1 MKRKFTMFTLALLL
15 LGLTNAQA
23 ATINVPEDQTTIQS
37 AVDDAVTGDVIFI
50 QNTYA
55 HDGTLV
61 TIDGKDLTI
70 EGNNQSINAGFDIKG
85 GAQVVISDLTI
96 ENIPDI
102 NGMSSQSTATSEI
115 ILNTVFDGKLT
126 LNNVTLSHTMTTSG
140 NYINLVGVNV
150 RKDGELDMQNSTLNL
165 TNESLIYGVYGQ
177 ASGPIITM
185 INNIFNAEITPN
197 SLNNRKIYFVGH
209 QIKADNI
216 TATISLTGNTY
227 NVTINDP
234 TKQTF
239 YEVMLYAAPAAL
251 SVSAI
256 NTYIDGIL
264 TSGETAHIWYPN
276 PIGGYYIYP
285 GPVHNTTQ
293 GLYYSEIQPAIDEA
307 NANDMIV
314 VAAGTYEGTILIDKA
329 ITLTGDV
336 DNPQNVVINA
346 PENVAK
352 SYDND
357 VIQVVTDNVTIQGFT
372 LQGAKDQAGGGQG
385 RTNSGITLGGDYLIL
400 GSKPAGATDFT
411 FSSWWGI
418 GVKDIVI
425 KNNIITDNSYGIFV
439 FHSQNVTIEDNVI
452 HGNTYEGATSETWSG
467 KGIAIYTSQDMA
479 DNTLAVGNTALPATN
494 NITIHNNEIYNNE
507 LFGIELNH
515 SESWNGGDAGPFD
528 VDVKITDNKIYNNG
542 RTDNFPWGDLD
553 YYRGITAN
561 GNEENVTVTGNEI
574 YGHTATSGANF
585 TAANAGIRARNTKD
599 WTIQDNEIHGNLRG
613 IYAYGDDT
621 EEIEIVFNLIY
632 DNAQGVTVS
641 SSTTGSVNNNAIYNN
656 DDDTWQTDGID
667 PFGVV
672 NLDVAKASDLDAEC
686 NWWGTT
692 VDTEIEAMING
703 DVDYRPWLK
712 SDDLENPSCSGG
724 LIFING
730 TPYTAGDAQDAI
742 DDAVEGD
749 VVTFLYDPGSLIID
763 NKEITVKYDFV
774 KSFN

>member
-1 MKRKFTMFTLALLL
+1 MKRKFTMFTLALLM
-15 LGLTNAQA
+15 LGLMNAHSQTLTVNDNEFTFEWTDEYGTFASAVQINGEYYATDGGFFLLKIYDEFDNLLIFGDVFEELSVGNLHYHASGTSKRLYADFTGAQYDGIWGTKALCDNPDFGNTLRGTDLNGALFYGVMIDNTLGPVGYYFPANTNDPFGEISLSFGYKFLPSELNYYKVVVEFHHPFRPEEAKDAGFYTYNEFEGLVALADTELEVNLNVYNSTQELYY
-23 ATINVPEDQTTIQS
+23 ATIQE
-37 AVDDAVTGDVIFI
+37 
-50 QNTYA
+50 
-55 HDGTLV
+55 
-61 TIDGKDLTI
+61 
-70 EGNNQSINAGFDIKG
+70 
-85 GAQVVISDLTI
+85 
-96 ENIPDI
+96 
-102 NGMSSQSTATSEI
+102 
-115 ILNTVFDGKLT
+115 
-126 LNNVTLSHTMTTSG
+126 
-140 NYINLVGVNV
+140 
-150 RKDGELDMQNSTLNL
+150 
-165 TNESLIYGVYGQ
+165 
-177 ASGPIITM
+177 
-185 INNIFNAEITPN
+185 
-197 SLNNRKIYFVGH
+197 
-209 QIKADNI
+209 
-216 TATISLTGNTY
+216 
-227 NVTINDP
+227 
-234 TKQTF
+234 
-239 YEVMLYAAPAAL
+239 
-251 SVSAI
+251 
-256 NTYIDGIL
+256 
-264 TSGETAHIWYPN
+264 
-276 PIGGYYIYP
+276 
-285 GPVHNTTQ
+285 
-293 GLYYSEIQPAIDEA
+293 AIDEA

-479 DNTLAVGNTALPATN
+479 DNTLAVDNTALPATN

-542 RTDNFPWGDLD
+542 RTDNYLWGDLD